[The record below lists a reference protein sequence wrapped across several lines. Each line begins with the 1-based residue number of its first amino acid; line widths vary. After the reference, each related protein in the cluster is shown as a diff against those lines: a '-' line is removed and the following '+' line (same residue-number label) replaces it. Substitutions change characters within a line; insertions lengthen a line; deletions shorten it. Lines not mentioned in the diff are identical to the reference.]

1 MNKLKS
7 LKIYELFAGE
17 KNQDYYAIHTLIQLF
32 NSDKKYL
39 ECYHVKNLDKTLDK
53 MNSIRNHFSE
63 FSINPYLIL
72 KNLNGNEKNILDELT
87 YKIIPNF
94 WEKKELKKRIIQKVD
109 NPSQNEKFIKNLL
122 YAIKSDGNN
131 YSKEFRD
138 PSKAEEL
145 FCFYADKN
153 HIPLLVK
160 DLKSIS
166 RAYNRSC
173 NAYDS
178 LDD

>member
-32 NSDKKYL
+32 NSDKEYL
-39 ECYHVKNLDKTLDK
+39 KSYHIKNLDKTLDK
-53 MNSIRNHFSE
+53 INNIRNHFSE
-63 FSINPYLIL
+63 FSISPYLIL
-72 KNLNGNEKNILDELT
+72 KNLNGNEKNILDKLVYE
-87 YKIIPNF
+87 IFPNF
-94 WEKKELKKRIIQKVD
+94 TWDD
-109 NPSQNEKFIKNLL
+109 NPTNEINKINPPKNEKFIKNLL

-166 RAYNRSC
+166 RAYNQSC
-173 NAYDS
+173 NAHDS